1 MVATMPIDRVQ
12 TVSETEARFSAL
24 LDAANL
30 GRVTIIC
37 RAGRPVATISP
48 YAPIVQGRKP
58 GALSGEFWM
67 AEDFDET
74 PSDIIGDFEGALPE
88 DS

>member
-1 MVATMPIDRVQ
+1 MAATMPIDRVQ
-12 TVSETEARFSAL
+12 TVSEIEARFSDL
-24 LDAANL
+24 LDDANL

-48 YAPIVQGRKP
+48 HAPIEQGHKP

-74 PSDIIGDFEGALPE
+74 SSGIIGDFEGALSE
-88 DS
+88 DP

>member
-1 MVATMPIDRVQ
+1 MIATMQTGRVQ
-12 TVSETEARFSAL
+12 TVSESEARFSAL
-24 LDAANL
+24 LDAAYL

-48 YAPIVQGRKP
+48 YVPMEQGRKP
-58 GALSGEFWM
+58 GGLSGEFWM

-74 PSDIIGDFEGALPE
+74 PSDVIDDFEGASPSL
-88 DS
+88 